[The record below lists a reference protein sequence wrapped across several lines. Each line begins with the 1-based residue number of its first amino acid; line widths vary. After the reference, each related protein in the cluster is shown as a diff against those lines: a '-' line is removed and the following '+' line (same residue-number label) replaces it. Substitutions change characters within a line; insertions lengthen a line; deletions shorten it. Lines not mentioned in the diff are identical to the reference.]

1 MVTVSRRKLGW
12 LGVSV
17 VLVLA
22 VGLLAAAVVFALMLL
37 GFRHYTAT
45 AYVLFRDR
53 TVELLDLSSA
63 AHRDLFQTIKADQL
77 QRMNSRYILRRALE
91 QTGGGQ
97 PLVGSAQPGKLATPR
112 LGSAG
117 VSLSPLR
124 ITRILRR

>member
-22 VGLLAAAVVFALMLL
+22 VGLLTAAVVFALMLL

-45 AYVLFRDR
+45 AYILFRDR

-63 AHRDLFQTIKADQL
+63 ARRDLFQTTGPTNW
-77 QRMNSRYILRRALE
+77 QRIEEQVHLEESARA
-91 QTGGGQ
+91 TGGGQ
-97 PLVGSAQPGKLATPR
+97 PLVGSARPGSWRPHDLAQWAFHCHPCE
-112 LGSAG
+112 
-117 VSLSPLR
+117 
-124 ITRILRR
+124 